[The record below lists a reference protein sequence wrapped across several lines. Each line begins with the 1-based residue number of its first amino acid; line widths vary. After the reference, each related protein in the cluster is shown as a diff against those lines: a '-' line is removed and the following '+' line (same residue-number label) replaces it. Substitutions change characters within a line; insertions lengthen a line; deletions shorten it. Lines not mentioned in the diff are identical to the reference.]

1 MKVEREQW
9 ANRPFARQ
17 RVLFEQ
23 PADIAAAATVHTR
36 LLAQYNKE
44 HPPDDAAAA
53 ADATCRQKQP
63 PDDASGQQKC
73 SPDGTNNKQQYDPPV
88 DSSTKHKPSHNDASS
103 RLKQKHPPDD
113 ATNCDERSS
122 NNHSVRRHPLD
133 GDSGDTTEHCADCH
147 GDRDKEPPDQHHQLS
162 PSDASHKQIKRTKV
176 RARFIRS
183 FMYGVSNFM
192 LKLEA
197 YTYMSTQH
205 YMQTQC
211 ECVLG
216 TFISVA
222 VKFNYAVTAARSLVC
237 FDVMGLSTDV
247 RT

>member
-36 LLAQYNKE
+36 LLAQHNKE

-147 GDRDKEPPDQHHQLS
+147 GDRDKEPPDRHHELS

-192 LKLEA
+192 LKVFTVTVY
-197 YTYMSTQH
+197 YTNKYFHQLAH
-205 YMQTQC
+205 
-211 ECVLG
+211 L
-216 TFISVA
+216 
-222 VKFNYAVTAARSLVC
+222 
-237 FDVMGLSTDV
+237 
-247 RT
+247 